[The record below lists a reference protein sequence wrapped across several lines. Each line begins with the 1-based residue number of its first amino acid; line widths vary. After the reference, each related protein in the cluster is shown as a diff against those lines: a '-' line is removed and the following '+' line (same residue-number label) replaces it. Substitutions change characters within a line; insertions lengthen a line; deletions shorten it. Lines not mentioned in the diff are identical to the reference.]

1 MSRRFPCFAF
11 AMALIVVAGC
21 STAPPK
27 PEIPQ
32 PVYVP
37 RPTASPTGSIYYA
50 GYDVRLFE
58 DIRARRVGDT
68 LTVKLT
74 ERTAASKSANTNVN
88 KSSDVEI
95 AAPVIFGQT
104 PKINGMPLSTSIEG
118 ERDFEGGGASD
129 QSNRLTGDITVSIVD
144 VKPNGNLVVAGQK
157 RITLNQGDE
166 YIQLLGEVRPMDIDP
181 DNSVLSTRVAN
192 AEITYQGRGAIA
204 DANMLGWL
212 ARFFVSALLPF

>member
-1 MSRRFPCFAF
+1 MKAHCSLSILV
-11 AMALIVVAGC
+11 MALVMAAGC
-21 STAPPK
+21 STPLPK
-27 PEIPQ
+27 PDIPQ

-37 RPTASPTGSIYYA
+37 RPTSSPTGSIYYA

-88 KSSDVEI
+88 KSSEVEI
-95 AAPVIFGQT
+95 AAPLIFGQI
-104 PKINGMPLSTSIEG
+104 PKIDGKPLASSINA

-129 QSNRLTGDITVSIVD
+129 QSNRLTGDITVSVVD
-144 VKPNGNLVVAGQK
+144 VRPNGNLVVAGQK

-166 YIQLLGEVRPMDIDP
+166 YIQLLGEVRPIDIDP
-181 DNSVLSTRVAN
+181 DNAVLSTRVAN
-192 AEITYQGRGAIA
+192 AEITYQGHGAIA